1 MKETELRE
9 LHNKSTMNRHAI
21 ESSDQIG
28 CFCCERIWDPL
39 EFPIK
44 NWIDDHPTTRQPSAG
59 EDGNATALCPF
70 CGIDSIVA
78 KLSVGKVTVY
88 MLDQLERYWFGLKR
102 NKKPNGR

>member
-9 LHNKSTMNRHAI
+9 LHSKSTMNRHAI
-21 ESSDQIG
+21 ESSDQVG

-39 EFPIK
+39 DFPIK
-44 NWIDDHPTTRQPSAG
+44 NWIDEHADKN
-59 EDGNATALCPF
+59 GNATALCPF

-88 MLDQLERYWFGLKR
+88 MLDQLERYWFGMKR
-102 NKKPNGR
+102 NKKPEKPNGR